1 LKPGPMFFPPD
12 MKTDQSE
19 FFLISEII
27 REKIYYHMTRELP
40 YACAVTVDSMEENP
54 AKNLL
59 SISAKI
65 HVETESQKGIV
76 IGAGGKMIKTIG
88 RSSRLDIERVF
99 GAPVFLELRVRV
111 DKKWSRNPKALRK
124 LGY

>member
-1 LKPGPMFFPPD
+1 MFFPPD

-27 REKIYYHMTRELP
+27 REKIYYQMTRELP
-40 YACAVTVDSMEENP
+40 YACAVTVDSMEEDP
-54 AKNLL
+54 AKNFL

-76 IGAGGKMIKTIG
+76 IGAGGKMIKAIG

-99 GAPVFLELRVRV
+99 GTPVFLDLRVRV
-111 DKKWSRNPKALRK
+111 DKKWSKNPRALRR